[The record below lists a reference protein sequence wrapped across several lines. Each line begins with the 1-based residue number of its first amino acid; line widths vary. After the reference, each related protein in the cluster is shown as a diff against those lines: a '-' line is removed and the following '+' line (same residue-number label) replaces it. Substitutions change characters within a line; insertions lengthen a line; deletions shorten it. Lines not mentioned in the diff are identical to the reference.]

1 MITKKLVEREVEV
14 TKTEIQLVEKEV
26 EVTTT
31 ELRTLTLYEHDG
43 EEYTAGDLEYEA
55 KEWPAKC
62 QIHNLLN
69 HHAYNQGRYLN
80 GEFLRNISYNNWKEI
95 HSIIQ
100 KQIEFK
106 ELLDSTLTN
115 DE

>member
-26 EVTTT
+26 EVTKT
-31 ELRTLTLYEHDG
+31 ELRTVTLYEHDG
-43 EEYTAGDLEYEA
+43 VEYTAGDLESEA
-55 KEWPAKC
+55 DCISVQYK
-62 QIHNLLN
+62 IHNAL
-69 HHAYNQGRYLN
+69 HYHARRQHRYLN
-80 GEFLRNISYNNWKEI
+80 GEFLRHISYNDWKEI
-95 HSIIQ
+95 HAIIQ